1 MPEDSILMP
10 EDSILTS
17 IKKSLNIA
25 EDDTHFDTDVIININ
40 SAISILTQ
48 IGVGPAEGYS
58 IVDKNNVWSELF
70 TDKRLNLIKTYLYLK
85 VKLVFDPPL
94 SSAAIDAIKEIIAE
108 DEWRIQEV
116 LERALPT
123 EVIVEGDV
131 I

>member
-1 MPEDSILMP
+1 MP